1 MIFWMYFLRQSNK
14 NKNKQMGLYQTKKL
28 LHSKKRKTNKNTKG
42 ACTEWEK
49 IFANDIFYTGIIS
62 KIYKEFIQLN
72 IKKKLKMSRGPK

>member
-1 MIFWMYFLRQSNK
+1 
-14 NKNKQMGLYQTKKL
+14 MGLYQTKKL

-72 IKKKLKMSRGPK
+72 IKKIKNEQRAQIDIFLKRTHR